1 MMQSKITSLDLN
13 SSEDTIILTTDNQ
26 QLIKVTVNL
35 ERLSE
40 PDILHYDFLI
50 CPFHSQKIQGMDI
63 CIKKNLIATCSLDK
77 TIKIWSYT

>member
-40 PDILHYDFLI
+40 PDILVYDFLI
-50 CPFHSQKIQGMDI
+50 CPFHSQKI
-63 CIKKNLIATCSLDK
+63 
-77 TIKIWSYT
+77 